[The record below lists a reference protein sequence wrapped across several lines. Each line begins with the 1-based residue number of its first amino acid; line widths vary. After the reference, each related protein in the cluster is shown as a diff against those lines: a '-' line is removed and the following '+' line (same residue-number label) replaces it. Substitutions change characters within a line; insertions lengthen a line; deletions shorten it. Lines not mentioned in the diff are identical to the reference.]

1 MSITESFTFTNAL
14 NYNLSGT
21 QISAGVA
28 KRSLIPNTGQVFS
41 QDFASASGFV
51 YDAAKAEFTAGLVR
65 QKDLTPSNSIM
76 AGKMVTK
83 DLNWHKEAAVTGTL
97 NGVPT
102 FGTGKMVCTGAQ
114 GLYYDGV
121 TNTIETIK
129 FKYTPN
135 YSGNPPGNIN
145 MVSIYNGTNANNQF
159 TLTHS
164 PSGDNFRIGLYS
176 ATGGALYSIV
186 TIGGN
191 SQALVAGTEYEFEVI
206 IDSVNGV
213 IRLFKN
219 GVSVG
224 TLNPG
229 VFTRGTVAS
238 RYYVGAIPAVYNQ
251 AEASFDDFIV
261 FDNAQHTA
269 GYTPGYTVVDT
280 IYAESEVELPNFSYT
295 GIGTIQAVESSSFVE
310 VGAPRYTVGGFYWN
324 GSAWVAS
331 NGTYAQA
338 NTSATLI
345 ANLTSLTVTG
355 ASSVAASVIFPDS
368 NTLSSVDSVM
378 VTVTGQKYSLTGY
391 AEPVQA
397 IQVSALDSYTESVV
411 IPSGSTYGI
420 ILKIDG
426 ALKYFVGTTLTAS
439 DGTIAQSNTA
449 AQLSAALPYS
459 NFGSNSSVFL
469 RWVFGGANQQVTAEI
484 DSAEIA
490 YDFGGVATVATKCV
504 VYGYV
509 KDIADR
515 PVKGAVIEFALYRS
529 DDSQYREAADNTIL
543 KSKITVKSN
552 ELGYYEASLIRSSEY
567 DEEGTY
573 QVSFKNDQ
581 FQQNAI
587 ASAPLTFTVP
597 DSDYKALA
605 ELINL

>member
-1 MSITESFTFTNAL
+1 MSISESFTFTNSL
-14 NYNLSGT
+14 NFNLSDT
-21 QISAGVA
+21 QISGGVA

-41 QDFASASGFV
+41 QAFDNDTDFT
-51 YDAAKAEFTAGLVR
+51 YDSAKAEFTAGLVR

-102 FGTGKMVCTGAQ
+102 FGTGKMVCTGSQ

-145 MVSIYNGTNANNQF
+145 MVSIYNGTNANDRF

-164 PSGDNFRIGLYS
+164 PSGDNFRIGLFS
-176 ATGGALYSIV
+176 ATGGVLYSIV
-186 TIGGN
+186 TIGAN
-191 SQALVAGTEYEFEVI
+191 NQALVAGTEYEFEVI

-213 IRLFKN
+213 VRLFKN

-238 RYYVGAIPAVYNQ
+238 RYYVGAVPAVYNQ

-261 FDNAQHTA
+261 FEGAQHTA
-269 GYTPGYTVVDT
+269 GYTPGYTLVDT
-280 IYAESEVELPNFSYT
+280 IYAESEVELPSFAYT

-310 VGAPRYTVGGFYWN
+310 SGSPRYTVGGFYWN
-324 GSAWVAS
+324 GSAWVSS
-331 NGTYAQA
+331 NGSYAQA
-338 NTSATLI
+338 NSSATLI

-355 ASSVAASVIFPDS
+355 ASTIAASVIFPDS
-368 NTLSSVDSVM
+368 NTLSSVDSIM

-391 AEPVQA
+391 LEPVQA
-397 IQVSALDSYTESVV
+397 IQVSALDSYEESVV

-426 ALKYFVGTTLTAS
+426 SLKYFVGTVLTAS

-459 NFGSNSSVFL
+459 DFGSNSSVYL
-469 RWVFGGANQQVTAEI
+469 RWVFGGASQQVTAEI
-484 DSAEIA
+484 DSATIS
-490 YDFGGVATVATKCV
+490 YDFGGVVEPADKCL

-515 PVKGAVIEFALYRS
+515 PVKNAHVIFELYRS
-529 DDSQYREAADNTIL
+529 DSNQYREASSSTIL
-543 KSKITVKSN
+543 KSKVTVTTN
-552 ELGYYEASLIRSSEY
+552 ALGYYEANLIRSSEY

-573 QVSFKNDQ
+573 QVTFKNDIY
-581 FQQNAI
+581 QQTAI

-597 DSDYKALA
+597 DADTKALA
-605 ELINL
+605 DLINL